1 MAHAL
6 HLASVDGVCSGH
18 GPNGTASCRKNSI
31 VANRS
36 LECAAHSKLHAKHTV
51 HNAQL
56 TLLWQIEQH
65 SAADVAAAGRTG
77 RMSPP
82 SKSTPISCGEHA
94 GRAVAIVGCKRAQI
108 QPHTTLTA
116 TSR

>member
-1 MAHAL
+1 VLPKEKHRARPI
-6 HLASVDGVCSGH
+6 D
-18 GPNGTASCRKNSI
+18 
-31 VANRS
+31 
-36 LECAAHSKLHAKHTV
+36 LESAAHSKLHAKHTV
-51 HNAQL
+51 HDAQL

-82 SKSTPISCGEHA
+82 SKSTPISCAEHA
-94 GRAVAIVGCKRAQI
+94 GLALLVVTTVAIVGCKRAQI

-116 TSR
+116 ASR